1 MEFFDKGVEKL
12 EHSTDLNKRAQNKL
26 FLKHMRYLLLDDS
39 YSRQLLRLQRWTRVI
54 EEREDGKSEDSEAS
68 VDDDQAFN
76 RKLAQDQGKQS
87 TLHEVDDV

>member
-39 YSRQLLRLQRWTRVI
+39 YLRQLLRLQRWTRVI

-87 TLHEVDDV
+87 ILHEVDDV